1 MTDYE
6 RIALYTIDDE
16 IAYFNKTITEL
27 KEGQPAGIRTST
39 EIQRDLLRC
48 NYILTILKRTRR
60 NMELRFELYKKNPDL
75 THVIPKNYLP
85 SNFEGSGT

>member
-16 IAYFNKTITEL
+16 IAYFNNVVTEL
-27 KEGQPAGIRTST
+27 KEEKPKGFRTET

-60 NMELRFELYKKNPDL
+60 NVELRFELYKKNPDL
-75 THVIPKNYLP
+75 THVIPENYLP